1 LTGFDP
7 ATGSGKAQRPWR
19 ASQAELEQLKNE
31 VSVQR
36 LVEASGVELKKGGKD
51 LIGKCPFHEDE
62 KARRRADRLGDQEQ
76 GRELPARH

>member
-1 LTGFDP
+1 LTP
-7 ATGSGKAQRPWR
+7 QRGQERHNDHGAHP
-19 ASQAELEQLKNE
+19 QAELEQLKNE